1 MSPKQTS
8 RTPGFYPAGLSEST
22 CVPVG
27 ARPARLRSTATG
39 ARHPRRVC
47 STCPQEDR
55 SLRQG
60 RRRAA
65 TTPRTTMVGYAAR
78 GRGHRIRGD
87 RTLATAARRACRA
100 CPLPDADRGLGGGG
114 AGGPG
119 GRAGARAAGAYRP
132 AAEARAAARL
142 RERPGVEAARAGEGV
157 VTMEGWTVVAAP
169 VVAGALLVLAR
180 EVRRARVPRDD
191 AGALLLL
198 QQQLDALRAQLSEA
212 LAGQG
217 RLVGQQLA
225 LLTGQMNDRLREGL
239 ELVQRSQSA
248 VGERLDNTS
257 RVVGEVQ
264 KGLGELREATAKVYE
279 VGRDV
284 ASLHD
289 ILRAPK
295 LRGGLGEFLL
305 GDLLAQVLPSAH
317 FTLQH
322 AFRSGERVDAVVR
335 LGDGLVPVDAKFPLE
350 DFRRLL
356 EAADDDERARAR
368 KAFVAQVRRHVDDI
382 ATKYVLPDE
391 GTYDFALM
399 YIPAE
404 NVYYET
410 IIRDEEPGLAA
421 YAIARKVIPVSPNC
435 FYAYLQAIAF
445 GLRGLR
451 IEARAQEVMGLL
463 ARLGGDLDRLKEDF
477 RLGGKHL
484 TNAAQAYGAA
494 ERRLARLGG
503 KLVAI
508 GGEEPAEDAPRQAF
522 LLRSS

>member
-8 RTPGFYPAGLSEST
+8 RTPGFYPAGLSKST

-27 ARPARLRSTATG
+27 ARPARLRSTATS

-65 TTPRTTMVGYAAR
+65 TTPRTTMVGY
-78 GRGHRIRGD
+78 
-87 RTLATAARRACRA
+87 
-100 CPLPDADRGLGGGG
+100 
-114 AGGPG
+114 
-119 GRAGARAAGAYRP
+119 
-132 AAEARAAARL
+132 
-142 RERPGVEAARAGEGV
+142 
-157 VTMEGWTVVAAP
+157 
-169 VVAGALLVLAR
+169 
-180 EVRRARVPRDD
+180 D

-239 ELVQRSQSA
+239 ELVQRSQAA

-264 KGLGELREATAKVYE
+264 KGLGELREAASKVYE

-305 GDLLAQVLPSAH
+305 GDLLAQVLPPAH

-368 KAFVAQVRRHVDDI
+368 QAFVARVRRDIDDI
-382 ATKYVLPDE
+382 AT
-391 GTYDFALM
+391 T
-399 YIPAE
+399 
-404 NVYYET
+404 
-410 IIRDEEPGLAA
+410 
-421 YAIARKVIPVSPNC
+421 
-435 FYAYLQAIAF
+435 
-445 GLRGLR
+445 
-451 IEARAQEVMGLL
+451 
-463 ARLGGDLDRLKEDF
+463 
-477 RLGGKHL
+477 
-484 TNAAQAYGAA
+484 
-494 ERRLARLGG
+494 
-503 KLVAI
+503 
-508 GGEEPAEDAPRQAF
+508 
-522 LLRSS
+522 

>member
-1 MSPKQTS
+1 VT
-8 RTPGFYPAGLSEST
+8 
-22 CVPVG
+22 V
-27 ARPARLRSTATG
+27 
-39 ARHPRRVC
+39 
-47 STCPQEDR
+47 
-55 SLRQG
+55 
-60 RRRAA
+60 
-65 TTPRTTMVGYAAR
+65 
-78 GRGHRIRGD
+78 
-87 RTLATAARRACRA
+87 
-100 CPLPDADRGLGGGG
+100 
-114 AGGPG
+114 
-119 GRAGARAAGAYRP
+119 
-132 AAEARAAARL
+132 EAWTVAAAL
-142 RERPGVEAARAGEGV
+142 V
-157 VTMEGWTVVAAP
+157 VS
-169 VVAGALLVLAR
+169 GALLVLAR
-180 EVRRARVPRDD
+180 EVHRARAPRDG

-198 QQQLDALRAQLSEA
+198 QQQLDALRAQLGDA

-217 RLVGQQLA
+217 QLVGQQLA

-295 LRGGLGEFLL
+295 LRGGLGELLL
-305 GDLLAQVLPSAH
+305 GDLLAQVLPPAH
-317 FTLQH
+317 FMLQH

-335 LGDGLVPVDAKFPLE
+335 LGGGLVPVDAKFPLE

-356 EAADDDERARAR
+356 EAVDDDERARAR
-368 KAFVAQVRRHVDDI
+368 RAFAARVRRHIDDI

-421 YAIARKVIPVSPNC
+421 YALDRKVIPVSPNT
-435 FYAYLQAIAF
+435 FYAYLQAIAL

-451 IEARAQEVMGLL
+451 IEARAEEVMGLL

-494 ERRLARLGG
+494 ERRLERLGG